1 MKGSLEIV
9 ATGKCRGCPEM
20 DPDLC
25 RLYAY
30 DEVVE
35 DGVICRNADSCDRLE
50 RWLLA
55 KLTAA
60 EKTLWRHESAD

>member
-1 MKGSLEIV
+1 MKGELKIV
-9 ATGKCRGCPEM
+9 ASGKCKGCPEM
-20 DPDLC
+20 DPDLR

-35 DGVICRNADSCDRLE
+35 VGVICRNADRCDRLE

-60 EKTLWRHESAD
+60 EKTEAEA